1 MSPPSAPSA
10 PIPFKDHFSP
20 NAAGYARHR
29 PAYPPELAS
38 WLAGI
43 APSRSLALDCG
54 CGAGQFSTLLAE
66 EFEQVVAT
74 DASPQQIA
82 HARQHPRVRYGV
94 APAERSGLADASVDL
109 VCAAQAA
116 HWFDLPG
123 FYDEARRVLRPR
135 GCLALISYGV
145 ARMDGEPG
153 ALLLDWH
160 DRVLGPYWPP
170 ERQRVRDGYRS
181 LPFPFPEREAPPMN
195 VAARWSLD
203 ELLGYVDTW
212 SALRPALAALGPET
226 LETFRHNLARVWGT
240 PGRPRNITWP
250 LSLRVGCL
258 P

>member
-1 MSPPSAPSA
+1 MSPPSAPT
-10 PIPFKDHFSP
+10 PFKDHFSAH
-20 NAAGYARHR
+20 AAGYARHR
-29 PAYPPELAS
+29 PSYPPRLAS

-43 APSRSLALDCG
+43 APGRSLALDCG
-54 CGAGQFSTLLAE
+54 CGTGQFSTLLAQ

-74 DASPQQIA
+74 DASAQQIA

-94 APAERSGLADASVDL
+94 APAERSGLADGSVDL
-109 VCAAQAA
+109 VSAAQAA

-123 FYDEARRVLRPR
+123 FYAEARRVLRPR

-145 ARMDGEPG
+145 ASMDGEPG

-160 DRVLGPYWPP
+160 DRILGPYWPP
-170 ERQRVRDGYRS
+170 ERKLVQEGYRS
-181 LPFPFPEREAPPMN
+181 LPFPFPEREAPPMD
-195 VAARWSLD
+195 VGAQWSLD

-212 SALRPALAALGPET
+212 SALRPALAALGRAP
-226 LETFRHNLARVWGT
+226 LDAFRQELGRVWGA
-240 PGRPRNITWP
+240 PGLRRSITWP